1 MDVKKIAVI
10 AVVVFLGYWMFND
23 PSGLADIAKTTGDQ
37 GWDLT
42 TQLFAGIIDF
52 VTSF

>member
-1 MDVKKIAVI
+1 MDVKKIAVVS
-10 AVVVFLGYWMFND
+10 VVVFLGYWMFND
-23 PSGLADIAKTTGDQ
+23 PAGLAAIAKTIADQ
-37 GWDLT
+37 GWDLA